1 MSWYRSGTVTAAAG
15 QNVITGTGTQWA
27 NNVMGVAPGQAFIVQ
42 RANGNTLIYEILAVD
57 SNTRIRINGNVVDAL
72 VASNYGIQTSVSNS
86 YSALARETS
95 AQLALYQKLLEDWQD
110 ITTGTGDVTIIA
122 PDGTEVVI
130 PALSWISDSKTW
142 FDTNKALIEN
152 AGKAVAGAGVARDQA
167 VAANT
172 AAQSAKTAAAGSAST
187 ASTAATTA
195 TGAVSTA
202 TTAKNDAVAA
212 NTSAQ
217 AAKNAAEA
225 AAASVNLPPL
235 GIGLP
240 NMTDIA
246 NFDWQNFVFTAGANY
261 VTSYNT
267 WVNPPAGITYN
278 AGTRVSI
285 RVIYISTTNGPRMGL
300 ELTPDTGSSTN
311 FKVYKLLC
319 VGAAGSRVFTFNQDW
334 NSANAVPITGG
345 GTGATTLEGAK
356 AALGIVPQL
365 FTIIYPDGTQ
375 AAPYNFPAN
384 TRKEYANPFAG
395 RSVLV
400 VAEVLYNS
408 IWGPTG
414 WIYNPTNQDS
424 VGILASQING
434 TGSIIVQSGK
444 YGVISPSNFSGS
456 PHQITG
462 TASFVSA
469 PFRLVISTKD

>member
-1 MSWYRSGTVTAAAG
+1 MSVWYRTGTISSNG
-15 QNVITGTGTQWA
+15 NIITGTGTLW
-27 NNVMGVAPGQAFIVQ
+27 NNPIFGIASGQMIFVPGAGQVV
-42 RANGNTLIYEILAVD
+42 IYEILAVD
-57 SNTRIRINGNVVDAL
+57 SDTKIRVTKNISSAITNSEYAIV
-72 VASNYGIQTSVSNS
+72 TTVSNS
-86 YSALARETS
+86 MSDLARRT
-95 AQLALYQKLLEDWQD
+95 AVQLALYQQLLEDWQN

-142 FDTNKALIEN
+142 FDTNKELIEN
-152 AGKAVAGAGVARDQA
+152 AGEAVAGAETARDQA

-172 AAQSAKTAAAGSAST
+172 AAQAAKTTAEDSATT
-187 ASTAATTA
+187 ASNSEATA
-195 TGAVSTA
+195 TGAATTA

-240 NMTDIA
+240 SMTLIN
-246 NFDWQNFVFTAGANY
+246 NFDWQNFVFTSGANY
-261 VTSYNT
+261 LAASTSWINA
-267 WVNPPAGITYN
+267 PAGVGYPAALAISITVDYI
-278 AGTRVSI
+278 TVSSNQI
-285 RVIYISTTNGPRMGL
+285 GL
-300 ELTPDTGSSTN
+300 TLIPNTATSVN
-311 FKVYKLLC
+311 FKVYKVLS
-319 VGAAGSRVFTFNQDW
+319 VGAAGSRVFTVREEW
-334 NSANAVPITGG
+334 NSANPIPISGG
-345 GTGATTLEGAK
+345 GTGANTLAGAQS
-356 AALGIVPQL
+356 ALGIVPQL
-365 FTIIYPDGTQ
+365 STIMYPDGTSTT
-375 AAPYNFPAN
+375 PYNFPAN

-414 WIYNPTNQDS
+414 WIYNSTNQDS